1 MRGQPSTTAV
11 DLITLMLIGAISA
24 AVMTASAG
32 GLQWLAGAVALAT
45 PVLAHRVLRHGPSA
59 AADGRRRTAALCATT
74 LQHRSFGAPAAAPVM
89 VHIERHGR
97 ARGRVA

>member
-24 AVMTASAG
+24 AVMVAGSG

-45 PVLAHRVLRHGPSA
+45 PLLAQRVLRHA
-59 AADGRRRTAALCATT
+59 APRP
-74 LQHRSFGAPAAAPVM
+74 APAV
-89 VHIERHGR
+89 VVRIERHGHPR
-97 ARGRVA
+97 RRVA